1 MNSEIESI
9 VPINKRQAEPAIEA
23 LKNAFKE
30 TYSVK
35 YYLPNGVNR
44 EKAIRCFLS
53 IGVQT
58 GIKYGEV
65 YATSSNYEGVAI
77 WMYSDNLPI
86 TTWKMLG
93 SVSPMAVLGFV
104 RNGGLKMMR
113 VGEYVEKA
121 HKRLA
126 PSKHW
131 YLQTISVDPKFQG
144 KGYAGKLIRP
154 MLAKI
159 DIQHLPCY
167 LETFEE
173 KNASIYERFGFKVI
187 ERSPIPQTPLENFA
201 MLRDAVP

>member
-1 MNSEIESI
+1 MNNEIESLI
-9 VPINKRQAEPAIEA
+9 RINKSQAKPAIEA

-30 TYSVK
+30 TDSMK
-35 YYLPNGVNR
+35 YYLPNDANR
-44 EKAIRCFLS
+44 EKAVLYFLS

-77 WMYSDNLPI
+77 WLSSDKLPI
-86 TTWKMLG
+86 TTWKMLR
-93 SVSPMAVLGFV
+93 SVSLMAVLGFV

-121 HKRLA
+121 HNRLA

-131 YLQTISVDPKFQG
+131 YLQTIGVDPKFQG
-144 KGYAGKLIRP
+144 KGYSGRLIRP

-159 DIQHLPCY
+159 DTQHLPCY

-187 ERSPIPQTPLENFA
+187 ERSSIPQTPFENWS
-201 MLRDAVP
+201 MLRDSQ

>member
-1 MNSEIESI
+1 MNNEIENLVRIS
-9 VPINKRQAEPAIEA
+9 KSQAESAIEV

-30 TYSVK
+30 TNSMK
-35 YYLPNGVNR
+35 YYLPNDASR
-44 EKAIRCFLS
+44 EKAVRYFLS
-53 IGVQT
+53 IGVHT

-65 YATSSNYEGVAI
+65 YATSPNYEGAAI
-77 WMYSDNLPI
+77 WISSDNLPI
-86 TTWKMLG
+86 TTWKMLS
-93 SVSPMAVLGFV
+93 SVSLRAVLGFV
-104 RNGGLKMMR
+104 RYGGLKMMR
-113 VGEYVEKA
+113 IGDYVEKA

-131 YLQTISVDPKFQG
+131 YLQTIGVDPKFQG
-144 KGYAGKLIRP
+144 KGYAGRLIRP

-187 ERSPIPQTPLENFA
+187 ERSSISQTPFENWA
-201 MLRDAVP
+201 MLRDAQ